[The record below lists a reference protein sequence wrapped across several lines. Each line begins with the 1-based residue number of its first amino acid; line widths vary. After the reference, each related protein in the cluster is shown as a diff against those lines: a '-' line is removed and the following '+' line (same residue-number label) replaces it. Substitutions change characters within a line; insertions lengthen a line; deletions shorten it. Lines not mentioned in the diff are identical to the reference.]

1 MKKVL
6 FMLSSMNI
14 GGVEKS
20 LLSLLSAMPQDKYD
34 ITLLLLE
41 KKGGFMKLV
50 PDWVKVEE
58 ASWFEQVKPIIMQPP
73 QQTIKD
79 YIKRKEF
86 FKVPTFI
93 YSYILSEK
101 LFKNRYIFYKN
112 VFKTVPDHDED
123 YDIAIS
129 YQGPTDIIDYYIAN
143 KVNAKQKVSWVHFD
157 VSKHM
162 INEKLY
168 ERLYRKFDKLFVV
181 SKEAREKLVQKIP
194 SVEEKATVLLNIISG
209 SLISDMSKKDIDF
222 DENYKGL
229 RLITIGRLSKE
240 KGQDLAIEVLAKLR
254 KDGYEVRW
262 YCIGEGKQRIEY
274 EQLIGDYGLENEF
287 ILMGSKSNPYPFI
300 LKSDIYVQTS
310 RHEGYCITLAEAK
323 SLNKPI
329 VTTDF
334 TGAREQI
341 VNDYNGLIVGHSVE
355 DLYEKIS
362 LLIEEKPA
370 RERLSSNLSKDNI
383 DTTKEITKLLEY
395 IG

>member
-1 MKKVL
+1 
-6 FMLSSMNI
+6 MLSSMNI
-14 GGVEKS
+14 DGVDKS
-20 LLSLLSAMPQDKYD
+20 LLTRHSAMTQDKYD
-34 ITLLLLE
+34 ITLLLVE

-310 RHEGYCITLAEAK
+310 RHEGYCLTLAEAK

-341 VNDYNGLIVGHSVE
+341 VNGYNGLIVDLSVE
-355 DLYEKIS
+355 DLYEKIK
-362 LLIEEKPA
+362 LLIEEKVV
-370 RERLSSNLSKDNI
+370 REDLSSNLSKLNI
-383 DTTKEITKLLEY
+383 DTTEEITKLLKY